1 MSKESRRRARNFQLG
16 IKPKP
21 SKVTEGL
28 IATDA
33 VIAGPAA
40 HPMSSWLADTFNHNF
55 DQYDRA
61 IDAVYNATHIGGSKL
76 HHIVDGQHSILG
88 AFEAVKGVSPDDSWA
103 TEVCQAGEHLL
114 RDTMSRSGIN
124 PFFSLTP
131 DQYSTI
137 ANAAEA
143 VGVSRAYLADA
154 LTVNGPELFGGAI
167 ALAGSVIVAKKADPS
182 ALSTLG
188 GAYLTSAIVSAN
200 PLLIPIAAGSLA
212 YAVIE
217 SGSVKEVAVEAGKGA
232 FVSGSALLV
241 SSIIG
246 GPAWL
251 GCIAGAMTA
260 IAVKQCVD
268 NPDKAWDR
276 AQELILPAKEAM
288 SQVSRQI
295 RTMTYEPA

>member
-16 IKPKP
+16 IKPKT
-21 SKVTEGL
+21 SKTTNGL
-28 IATDA
+28 IAADA

-40 HPMSSWLADTFNHNF
+40 HPMSSWLADTFNQNF

-61 IDAVYNATHIGGSKL
+61 IDAVYNATHVGGSKL
-76 HHIVDGQHSILG
+76 HHIVDGQHDLLG
-88 AFEAVKGVSPDDSWA
+88 AFRAVRDVSADDSWA

-124 PFFSLTP
+124 PFFSLSP
-131 DQYSTI
+131 DTYNSI
-137 ANAAEA
+137 ARAAES

-154 LTVNGPELFGGAI
+154 LTVNGSELFGGAI
-167 ALAGSVIVAKKADPS
+167 ALAGSVVVAKKADPL
-182 ALSTLG
+182 ALSMLG
-188 GAYLTSAIVSAN
+188 GSYLVSAVVSAN

-212 YAVIE
+212 YAIIE
-217 SGSVKEVAVEAGKGA
+217 TGSVKEVAVEAGKGA
-232 FVSGSALLV
+232 FACGSALLV

-246 GPAWL
+246 GPVWL
-251 GCIAGAMTA
+251 GCLAGAMTA
-260 IAVKQCVD
+260 IAVRQCID
-268 NPDKAWDR
+268 NPEKAWDR
-276 AQELILPAKEAM
+276 AQELILPAKETM